1 MIKRFFNLLFRIILW
16 FLVVTVGWV
25 FVYKFIPIPVTV
37 TMISNAVK
45 NIGSEESFLWK
56 YDWTPIEAVSPH
68 LQMAVVAAEDQ
79 KFPEHFGFDFD
90 AMEKALE
97 NNERGGRVK
106 GGSTISQQTAKNAF
120 LWQGRTYIRKG
131 LEAYFT
137 ALIELIWGKKRILE
151 VYVNIAEM
159 GPGIY
164 GAQAAAKHYFN
175 KDAAQLSAREA
186 ALLAAILPSP
196 KTYSVKN
203 PGPYVRRR
211 QSWIMRQMRN
221 LQGMELY

>member
-1 MIKRFFNLLFRIILW
+1 MIKRLFNLLFRIILW

-25 FVYKFIPIPVTV
+25 FVYKVIQVPVTA
-37 TMISNAVK
+37 TMISNAFK
-45 NIGSEESFLWK
+45 SIGSEESFLWK

-79 KFPEHFGFDFD
+79 KFPIHFGFDLD

-97 NNERGGRVK
+97 NNERGGRIK

-151 VYVNIAEM
+151 VYLNIAEM
-159 GPGIY
+159 GPGVY
-164 GAQAAAKHYFN
+164 GSQAAAQYYFN
-175 KDAAQLSAREA
+175 KDAAQISSREA

-203 PGPYVRRR
+203 PGPYVRKR
-211 QSWIMRQMRN
+211 QAWIMRQMRN

>member
-25 FVYKFIPIPVTV
+25 FVYKFIKVPVTV

-45 NIGSEESFLWK
+45 NIGSEEAFLWK
-56 YDWTPIEAVSPH
+56 YDWTPIESVSPH

-97 NNERGGRVK
+97 NNEKGGRVK

-151 VYVNIAEM
+151 VYVNVAEM

-164 GAQAAAKHYFN
+164 GAQAAAQHYFN

-186 ALLAAILPSP
+186 AILAAILPSP

-211 QSWIMRQMRN
+211 QTWILRQMRN
-221 LQGMELY
+221 LQGTELY

>member
-25 FVYKFIPIPVTV
+25 FVYKFIPVPVTV

-45 NIGSEESFLWK
+45 NIGSEESFLWR

-97 NNERGGRVK
+97 NNEKGGRVK

-137 ALIELIWGKKRILE
+137 GLIELIWGKKRILE

-211 QSWIMRQMRN
+211 QAWIMRQMRN